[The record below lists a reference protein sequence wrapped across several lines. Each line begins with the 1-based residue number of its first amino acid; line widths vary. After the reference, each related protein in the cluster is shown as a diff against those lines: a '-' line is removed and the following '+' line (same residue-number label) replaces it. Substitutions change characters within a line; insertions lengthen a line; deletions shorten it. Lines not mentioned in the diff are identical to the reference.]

1 MKNNILIIFAIS
13 GLVFFAACEKT
24 VYFDVET
31 KENRLVVNS
40 FLQPDSTNRAVV
52 SLSVDPLAI
61 GFESERVSDA
71 TIAISKN
78 GAFIGNFTHEF
89 NGDYY
94 IENDLLHAEPNDEF
108 ELTVS
113 APGKE
118 TVTASTKIPSL
129 IPITSAAII
138 DTFLIPI
145 SYSSIDPYGNVI
157 YIDTLVPYFK
167 MAITFTDPGTEDFYS
182 LGVMYRDIF
191 NQSFACVSTND
202 PIFTVSGEYNFG
214 AENQAGA
221 ATFCDE
227 VMFTDVTFNGTTKT
241 VELNIYAINTLGIA
255 DPRFEFSLKHVSK
268 EYFQY
273 YTTTEKQLEN
283 EGNPFGEPVI
293 IYSNIE
299 NGFGIFAGNT
309 ISKAIIEL

>member
-1 MKNNILIIFAIS
+1 MKNNIITTFAIS
-13 GLVFFAACEKT
+13 GLVFLAACEKT

-40 FLQPDSTNRAVV
+40 FIQPDSTNRAVI

-71 TIAISKN
+71 TIGISKN
-78 GAFIGNFTHEF
+78 GTFIGNFTHEF

-94 IENDLLHAEPNDEF
+94 IENDLLHAAPNDEF

-118 TVTASTKIPSL
+118 TVTASTTIPSL
-129 IPITSAAII
+129 VPITSAVIM
-138 DTFLIPI
+138 DTFEVAI
-145 SYSSIDPYGNVI
+145 SYSTIDEFGNVI
-157 YIDTLVPYFK
+157 YIDTLVPYLN
-167 MAITFTDPGTEDFYS
+167 MAITFTDAGEEDYYS
-182 LGVMYRDIF
+182 LAVMYRDIF

-202 PIFTVSGEYNFG
+202 PIFTVNGEYNFG

-227 VMFTDVTFNGTTKT
+227 VMFSDVTFNGTEKT
-241 VELNIYAINTLGIA
+241 IELNIYAINTLGIA
-255 DPRFEFSLKHVSK
+255 DPRFEFELKHVSK
-268 EYFQY
+268 EYYQY
-273 YTTTEKQLEN
+273 YSTTEKQLEN

-293 IYSNIE
+293 IFSNIE
-299 NGFGIFAGNT
+299 NGFGIFAGST

>member
-1 MKNNILIIFAIS
+1 MKNNIITILAIS
-13 GLVFFAACEKT
+13 SLVFLAACEKT

-78 GAFIGNFTHEF
+78 GSFIGNFTHEF

-94 IENDLLHAEPNDEF
+94 IQNDLLHAEPNDEF

-118 TVTASTKIPSL
+118 TVTASTTIPSL
-129 IPITSAAII
+129 IPISSAAIV

-167 MAITFTDPGTEDFYS
+167 MAITFTDPGTEDYYS
-182 LGVMYRDIF
+182 LAVMYKDIF
-191 NQSFACVSTND
+191 NESFACVSTND

-227 VMFTDVTFNGTTKT
+227 VMFTDVTFNGTNKT
-241 VELNIYAINTLGIA
+241 IELNIYAINTIGIA
-255 DPRFEFSLKHVSK
+255 APRFEFELKHVSK

-273 YTTTEKQLEN
+273 YTTMEKQVEN

-299 NGFGIFAGNT
+299 NGFGIFAGST
-309 ISKAIIEL
+309 ISTATIEL